1 MNTDTK
7 RWRPDMTNIE
17 LRYYNSVI
25 DMEKSLRELV
35 DVVKSIRDSRIEVD
49 SRIDIPDKAKDKQ

>member
-1 MNTDTK
+1 
-7 RWRPDMTNIE
+7 MTNIE

>member
-1 MNTDTK
+1 MA
-7 RWRPDMTNIE
+7 NIE
-17 LRYYNSVI
+17 LRHHNSVI
-25 DMEKSLRELV
+25 DMEKSLRESV